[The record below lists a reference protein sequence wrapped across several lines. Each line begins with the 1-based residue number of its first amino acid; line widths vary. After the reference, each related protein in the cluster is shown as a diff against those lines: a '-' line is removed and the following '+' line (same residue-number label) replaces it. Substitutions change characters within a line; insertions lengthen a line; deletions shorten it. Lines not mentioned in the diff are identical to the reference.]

1 MADGATLGKAYIQ
14 IIPSMEG
21 TGSKISAF
29 LNGEGVKAG
38 NEAGE
43 ASGKSMMQSLKST
56 AVKLASTLAIGAT
69 IKKAFDIGAD
79 LEQQI
84 GGVETLFAE
93 SSAIIRK
100 YADDAYRTAGVSAN
114 EYMKNV
120 TSFSASLLQG
130 LGGDT
135 AKAAEYANTA
145 MVDMSDNANKF
156 GTDIGAIQNAY
167 QGFSKQNYT
176 MLDNLKLGY
185 GGTKEEMQRL
195 IKDAAAVSD
204 SVDAE
209 SLSFDNIVQA
219 IHVTQEQMG
228 IMGTTNKEAS
238 TTFSGSLG
246 AMKASWDNFLA
257 GLMMNGKDGVDM
269 NTYLQPLVDSIGTF
283 VFNNLI
289 PAVGRFVAAV
299 FEAVPGLLEIGL
311 NSISESISAAFGG
324 IIDAETVKTAIESIA
339 GAFAAFAATEAVIA
353 LPGLID
359 KISTAITGLS
369 LNPVSLAIA
378 AIAGIIIALTQLWN
392 NNEQFREFIT
402 STWNAIMS
410 FLSNLWASISSTAVS
425 VWNGISSSI
434 SGVVNK
440 ISSVISTVF
449 NTVKSVITNVW
460 DGIKNTTT
468 SVWNGIKSAIETPLN
483 KAKNI
488 VKSVIDAIK
497 GFFNFNISWPHIPMP
512 HFSITP
518 RGWGVGDL
526 LKGKIPKLGID
537 WYAKAMNEP
546 RILDGAQIFGAM
558 GGRLLGGGEAGQ
570 EVLYGRSQLMR
581 DIAEATMAA
590 DRGGS
595 ISTLTALVSKIE
607 RIIALLEQYLPEGGD
622 VYMDGELVSKKIEKL
637 QNRKK
642 KLNQKI
648 EGIA

>member
-1 MADGATLGKAYIQ
+1 MTDGATLGKAYIQ

-56 AVKLASTLAIGAT
+56 AVKLVSTLAIGAT

-311 NSISESISAAFGG
+311 NSISESISDAFGG
-324 IIDAETVKTAIESIA
+324 IIDAETVKIAIESIA

-359 KISTAITGLS
+359 AISAAITGLS

-378 AIAGIIIALTQLWN
+378 AIAGIIVALTQLWN
-392 NNEQFREFIT
+392 SNEQFRDFVT

-410 FLSNLWASISSTAVS
+410 FLSNLWASISSTAVNT
-425 VWNGISSSI
+425 WNGISSSI

-460 DGIKNTTT
+460 NGIKNTTT

-483 KAKNI
+483 KAKSI
-488 VKSVIDAIK
+488 VKSVIDTIK

-512 HFSITP
+512 HFSISP

-537 WYAKAMNEP
+537 WYAKAMAEP
-546 RILDGAQIFGAM
+546 RILDGAQIFGSM
-558 GGRLLGGGEAGQ
+558 NGKLLGGGEAGQ

-581 DIAEATMAA
+581 DISTAVQEAKSEYKDDRPIVINIYAKDQDEKKIAEE
-590 DRGGS
+590 
-595 ISTLTALVSKIE
+595 VSKI
-607 RIIALLEQYLPEGGD
+607 
-622 VYMDGELVSKKIEKL
+622 
-637 QNRKK
+637 
-642 KLNQKI
+642 LNKEI
-648 EGIA
+648 KRRTF

>member
-29 LNGEGVKAG
+29 LNGKGVKAG

-269 NTYLQPLVDSIGTF
+269 NTYLQLLVDSTGTF

-289 PAVGRFVAAV
+289 PAVGRFIAAV

-311 NSISESISAAFGG
+311 NSISESISDAFGG
-324 IIDAETVKTAIESIA
+324 IIDAETVKIAIESIA

-359 KISTAITGLS
+359 AISAAITGLS

-402 STWNAIMS
+402 STWNAILS

-449 NTVKSVITNVW
+449 NTIKSVITNVW
-460 DGIKNTTT
+460 NGIKNTTA

-483 KAKNI
+483 KAKSI
-488 VKSVIDAIK
+488 VKSVIDTIK

-512 HFSITP
+512 HFSISP

-537 WYAKAMNEP
+537 WYAKAMAEP
-546 RILDGAQIFGAM
+546 RILDGAQIFGSM
-558 GGRLLGGGEAGQ
+558 DGKLLGGGEAGQ

-581 DIAEATMAA
+581 DISTAVQEAKSEYKDDRPIVINIYAKDQDEKKIAEE
-590 DRGGS
+590 
-595 ISTLTALVSKIE
+595 VSKI
-607 RIIALLEQYLPEGGD
+607 
-622 VYMDGELVSKKIEKL
+622 
-637 QNRKK
+637 
-642 KLNQKI
+642 LNKEI
-648 EGIA
+648 KRRTF

>member
-21 TGSKISAF
+21 AGSKISAF

-56 AVKLASTLAIGAT
+56 AVKLVSTLAIGAT

-289 PAVGRFVAAV
+289 PAVGRFIAAV

-311 NSISESISAAFGG
+311 NSISESISDAFGG
-324 IIDAETVKTAIESIA
+324 IIDAETVKIAIESIA

-359 KISTAITGLS
+359 AISAAVTGLS

-378 AIAGIIIALTQLWN
+378 AIAGIIVALTQLWN
-392 NNEQFREFIT
+392 SNEQFRDFVT

-410 FLSNLWASISSTAVS
+410 FLSNLWASISSTAINT
-425 VWNGISSSI
+425 WNGISSSI

-460 DGIKNTTT
+460 NGIKNTTT

-483 KAKNI
+483 KAKSI
-488 VKSVIDAIK
+488 VKSVIDTIK

-512 HFSITP
+512 HFSISP

-537 WYAKAMNEP
+537 WYAKAMAEP
-546 RILDGAQIFGAM
+546 RILDGAQIFGSM
-558 GGRLLGGGEAGQ
+558 NGKLLGGGEAGQ

-581 DIAEATMAA
+581 DISTAVQEAKSEYKDDRPIVINIYAKDQDEKKIAEE
-590 DRGGS
+590 
-595 ISTLTALVSKIE
+595 VSKI
-607 RIIALLEQYLPEGGD
+607 
-622 VYMDGELVSKKIEKL
+622 
-637 QNRKK
+637 
-642 KLNQKI
+642 LNKEI
-648 EGIA
+648 KRRTF

>member
-56 AVKLASTLAIGAT
+56 AVKLVSTLAIGAT

-289 PAVGRFVAAV
+289 PAVGRFIAAV

-311 NSISESISAAFGG
+311 NSISESISDAFGG
-324 IIDAETVKTAIESIA
+324 IIDAETVKIAIESIA

-359 KISTAITGLS
+359 AISAAITGLS

-378 AIAGIIIALTQLWN
+378 AIAGIIVALTQLWN
-392 NNEQFREFIT
+392 SNEQFRDFVT

-410 FLSNLWASISSTAVS
+410 FLSNLWASISSTAVNT
-425 VWNGISSSI
+425 WNGISSSI

-460 DGIKNTTT
+460 NGIKNTTT

-488 VKSVIDAIK
+488 VKSVIDTIK

-537 WYAKAMNEP
+537 WYAKAMAEP
-546 RILDGAQIFGAM
+546 RILDGAQIFGSM
-558 GGRLLGGGEAGQ
+558 NGKLLGGGEAGQ

-581 DIAEATMAA
+581 DISTAVQEAKSEYKDDRPIVINIYAKDQDEKKIAEE
-590 DRGGS
+590 
-595 ISTLTALVSKIE
+595 VSKI
-607 RIIALLEQYLPEGGD
+607 
-622 VYMDGELVSKKIEKL
+622 
-637 QNRKK
+637 
-642 KLNQKI
+642 LNKEI
-648 EGIA
+648 KRRTF

>member
-56 AVKLASTLAIGAT
+56 AVKLVSTLAIGAT

-114 EYMKNV
+114 EYMRNV

-311 NSISESISAAFGG
+311 NSISESISEAFGG
-324 IIDAETVKTAIESIA
+324 IIDAETVKIAIESIA

-359 KISTAITGLS
+359 AISAAITGLS

-392 NNEQFREFIT
+392 SNEQFREFVT

-425 VWNGISSSI
+425 TWN
-434 SGVVNK
+434 
-440 ISSVISTVF
+440 
-449 NTVKSVITNVW
+449 
-460 DGIKNTTT
+460 GIKNTAT
-468 SVWNGIKSAIETPLN
+468 SVWNGIESAIETPLN

-488 VKSVIDAIK
+488 VKSVIDTIK

-518 RGWGVGDL
+518 RGWGIGDL
-526 LKGKIPKLGID
+526 LKGSIPSLGID
-537 WYAKAMNEP
+537 WYAKAMGEP
-546 RILDGAQIFGAM
+546 RILDGAQIFGSM
-558 GGRLLGGGEAGQ
+558 NGKLLGGGEAGQ

-622 VYMDGELVSKKIEKL
+622 IYMDGELVSKKIEKL

>member
-56 AVKLASTLAIGAT
+56 AVKLVSTLAIGAT

-311 NSISESISAAFGG
+311 NSISESISDAFGG
-324 IIDAETVKTAIESIA
+324 IIDAETVKIAIESIA

-353 LPGLID
+353 LPGLIGA
-359 KISTAITGLS
+359 ISAAITGLS

-392 NNEQFREFIT
+392 SNEQFRDFVT
-402 STWNAIMS
+402 GTWNAIMS

-425 VWNGISSSI
+425 IWNGISSSI

-449 NTVKSVITNVW
+449 NTIKSVITNVW
-460 DGIKNTTT
+460 NGIKNTTA

-483 KAKNI
+483 KAKSI
-488 VKSVIDAIK
+488 VKSVIDTIK
-497 GFFNFNISWPHIPMP
+497 EFFNFNISWPHIPMP
-512 HFSITP
+512 HFSISP

-537 WYAKAMNEP
+537 WYAKAMAEP
-546 RILDGAQIFGAM
+546 RILDGAQIFGSM
-558 GGRLLGGGEAGQ
+558 NGKLLGGGEAGQ

-581 DIAEATMAA
+581 DISTAVQEAKSEYTDDRPIVINIYAKDQDEKKIAEE
-590 DRGGS
+590 
-595 ISTLTALVSKIE
+595 VSKI
-607 RIIALLEQYLPEGGD
+607 
-622 VYMDGELVSKKIEKL
+622 
-637 QNRKK
+637 
-642 KLNQKI
+642 LNKEI
-648 EGIA
+648 KRRTF

>member
-56 AVKLASTLAIGAT
+56 AVKLVSTLAIGAT

-156 GTDIGAIQNAY
+156 GTDIGNIQNAY

-311 NSISESISAAFGG
+311 NSISESISDAFGG
-324 IIDAETVKTAIESIA
+324 IIDAETVKIAIESIA

-359 KISTAITGLS
+359 AISAAITGLS

-378 AIAGIIIALTQLWN
+378 AIAGIIVALTQLWN
-392 NNEQFREFIT
+392 SNEQFRDFVT

-410 FLSNLWASISSTAVS
+410 FLSNLWASISSTAVNT
-425 VWNGISSSI
+425 WNGISSSI

-460 DGIKNTTT
+460 NGIKNTTT

-483 KAKNI
+483 KAKSI
-488 VKSVIDAIK
+488 VKSVIDTIK

-512 HFSITP
+512 HFSISP

-537 WYAKAMNEP
+537 WYAKAMAEP
-546 RILDGAQIFGAM
+546 RILDGAQIFGSM
-558 GGRLLGGGEAGQ
+558 NGKLLGGGEAGQ

-581 DIAEATMAA
+581 DISTAVQEAKSEYKDDRPIVINIYAKDQDEKKIAEE
-590 DRGGS
+590 
-595 ISTLTALVSKIE
+595 VSKI
-607 RIIALLEQYLPEGGD
+607 
-622 VYMDGELVSKKIEKL
+622 
-637 QNRKK
+637 
-642 KLNQKI
+642 LNKEI
-648 EGIA
+648 KRRTF

>member
-56 AVKLASTLAIGAT
+56 AVKLVSTLAIGAT

-289 PAVGRFVAAV
+289 PAVGRFIAAV

-311 NSISESISAAFGG
+311 NSISESISEAFGG
-324 IIDAETVKTAIESIA
+324 IIDAETVKIAIESIA

-460 DGIKNTTT
+460 NGIKNTTT

-581 DIAEATMAA
+581 DISTAVQEAKSEYKDDRPIVINIYAKDQDEKKIAEE
-590 DRGGS
+590 
-595 ISTLTALVSKIE
+595 VSKI
-607 RIIALLEQYLPEGGD
+607 
-622 VYMDGELVSKKIEKL
+622 
-637 QNRKK
+637 
-642 KLNQKI
+642 LNKEI
-648 EGIA
+648 KRRTF

>member
-38 NEAGE
+38 NEAGK

-269 NTYLQPLVDSIGTF
+269 NTYLQPLVDSTGTF

-289 PAVGRFVAAV
+289 PAVGRFIAAV

-311 NSISESISAAFGG
+311 NSISESISDAFGG
-324 IIDAETVKTAIESIA
+324 IIDAETVKIAIESIA

-359 KISTAITGLS
+359 AISAAITGLS

-392 NNEQFREFIT
+392 SNEQFRDFVT
-402 STWNAIMS
+402 GTWNAIMS
-410 FLSNLWASISSTAVS
+410 FLSNLWTSISSTAVS
-425 VWNGISSSI
+425 IWNGISSSI

-449 NTVKSVITNVW
+449 NTIKSVITNVW
-460 DGIKNTTT
+460 NGIKNTTA

-483 KAKNI
+483 KAKSI
-488 VKSVIDAIK
+488 VKSVIDTIK

-512 HFSITP
+512 HFSISP

-537 WYAKAMNEP
+537 WYAKAMAEP
-546 RILDGAQIFGAM
+546 RILDGAQIFGSM
-558 GGRLLGGGEAGQ
+558 DGKLLGGGEAGQ

-581 DIAEATMAA
+581 DISTAVQEAKSEYKDDRPIVINIYAKDQDEKKIAEE
-590 DRGGS
+590 
-595 ISTLTALVSKIE
+595 VSKI
-607 RIIALLEQYLPEGGD
+607 
-622 VYMDGELVSKKIEKL
+622 
-637 QNRKK
+637 
-642 KLNQKI
+642 LNKEI
-648 EGIA
+648 KRRTF

>member
-1 MADGATLGKAYIQ
+1 MTDGATLGKAYIQ

-38 NEAGE
+38 NEAGV
-43 ASGKSMMQSLKST
+43 ASGTSMMQSLKST
-56 AVKLASTLAIGAT
+56 AVKLVSTLAIGAT

-289 PAVGRFVAAV
+289 PTVGRFVSAV
-299 FEAVPGLLEIGL
+299 FEAIPGLLEIGL
-311 NSISESISAAFGG
+311 NSISESISDAFGG
-324 IIDAETVKTAIESIA
+324 IIDAETVKIAIESIA

-359 KISTAITGLS
+359 AISAAITGLS

-402 STWNAIMS
+402 TTWNAILS

-434 SGVVNK
+434 SGAVNK

-449 NTVKSVITNVW
+449 NTIKSVITNVW
-460 DGIKNTTT
+460 NGIKNTTA

-483 KAKNI
+483 KAKSI
-488 VKSVIDAIK
+488 VKSVVDAIK

-537 WYAKAMNEP
+537 WYAKAMDEP
-546 RILDGAQIFGAM
+546 RILDGAQIFGSM
-558 GGRLLGGGEAGQ
+558 NGKLLGGGEAGQ
-570 EVLYGRSQLMR
+570 EVLYGRAQLMR
-581 DIAEATMAA
+581 DISTAVQEAKSEYKD
-590 DRGGS
+590 DRP
-595 ISTLTALVSKIE
+595 IVINIYAKDQDE
-607 RIIALLEQYLPEGGD
+607 
-622 VYMDGELVSKKIEKL
+622 KKIAEEVIKI
-637 QNRKK
+637 
-642 KLNQKI
+642 LNKEI
-648 EGIA
+648 KRRTF

>member
-56 AVKLASTLAIGAT
+56 AVKLVSTLAIGAT

-311 NSISESISAAFGG
+311 NSISESISEAFGG
-324 IIDAETVKTAIESIA
+324 IIDAETVKIAIESIA

-359 KISTAITGLS
+359 AISAAITGLS

-392 NNEQFREFIT
+392 SNEQFRDFVT

-410 FLSNLWASISSTAVS
+410 FLSNLWASISSTAINT
-425 VWNGISSSI
+425 WNGISSSI

-460 DGIKNTTT
+460 NGIKNTTT

-483 KAKNI
+483 KAKSI
-488 VKSVIDAIK
+488 VKSVIDTIK

-512 HFSITP
+512 HFSISP

-537 WYAKAMNEP
+537 WYAKAMAEP
-546 RILDGAQIFGAM
+546 RILDGAQIFGSM
-558 GGRLLGGGEAGQ
+558 NGKLLGGGEAGQ

-581 DIAEATMAA
+581 DISTAVQEAKSEYKDDRPIVINIYAKDQDEKKIAEE
-590 DRGGS
+590 
-595 ISTLTALVSKIE
+595 VSKI
-607 RIIALLEQYLPEGGD
+607 
-622 VYMDGELVSKKIEKL
+622 
-637 QNRKK
+637 
-642 KLNQKI
+642 LNKEI
-648 EGIA
+648 KRRTF

>member
-29 LNGEGVKAG
+29 LNDEGVKAG

-56 AVKLASTLAIGAT
+56 AVNLVSTLAIGAT

-120 TSFSASLLQG
+120 TSFSTSLLQG

-311 NSISESISAAFGG
+311 NSISESISDAFGG
-324 IIDAETVKTAIESIA
+324 IIDAETVKIAIESIA

-359 KISTAITGLS
+359 AISAAITGLS

-392 NNEQFREFIT
+392 SNEQFRDFVT
-402 STWNAIMS
+402 GTWNAIMS

-425 VWNGISSSI
+425 IWNGISSSI

-449 NTVKSVITNVW
+449 NTIKSVITNVW
-460 DGIKNTTT
+460 NGIKNTTA

-483 KAKNI
+483 KAKSI
-488 VKSVIDAIK
+488 VKSVIDTIK

-512 HFSITP
+512 HFSISP

-537 WYAKAMNEP
+537 WYAKAMAEP
-546 RILDGAQIFGAM
+546 RILDGAQIFGSM
-558 GGRLLGGGEAGQ
+558 NGKLLGGGEAGQ

-581 DIAEATMAA
+581 DISTAVQEAKSEYKDDRPIVINIYAKDQDEKKIAEE
-590 DRGGS
+590 
-595 ISTLTALVSKIE
+595 VSKI
-607 RIIALLEQYLPEGGD
+607 
-622 VYMDGELVSKKIEKL
+622 
-637 QNRKK
+637 
-642 KLNQKI
+642 LNKEI
-648 EGIA
+648 KRRTF

>member
-38 NEAGE
+38 NKAGE

-56 AVKLASTLAIGAT
+56 AVKLVSTLAIGAT

-289 PAVGRFVAAV
+289 PAVGRFIAAV

-311 NSISESISAAFGG
+311 NSISESISEAFGG
-324 IIDAETVKTAIESIA
+324 IIDAETVKIAIESIA

-359 KISTAITGLS
+359 AISAAITGLS

-392 NNEQFREFIT
+392 SNEQFRDFVT

-425 VWNGISSSI
+425 VWNGI
-434 SGVVNK
+434 
-440 ISSVISTVF
+440 
-449 NTVKSVITNVW
+449 
-460 DGIKNTTT
+460 KNTAT
-468 SVWNGIKSAIETPLN
+468 SVWNGIESAIETPLN

-512 HFSITP
+512 HFSINP
-518 RGWGVGDL
+518 KGWGIGDL
-526 LKGKIPKLGID
+526 LKGSIPSLGID
-537 WYAKAMNEP
+537 WYAKAMGEP
-546 RILDGAQIFGAM
+546 RILDGAQIFGSM
-558 GGRLLGGGEAGQ
+558 NGKLLGGGEAGQ

-581 DIAEATMAA
+581 DIAEATTAA

-595 ISTLTALVSKIE
+595 ISTLTALISKIE

-622 VYMDGELVSKKIEKL
+622 IYMDGELVSKKIEKL

>member
-56 AVKLASTLAIGAT
+56 AVKLVSTLAIGAT

-289 PAVGRFVAAV
+289 PAVGRFIAAV

-311 NSISESISAAFGG
+311 NSISESISEAFGG
-324 IIDAETVKTAIESIA
+324 IIDAETVKIAIESIA

-425 VWNGISSSI
+425 IWNGISSSI

-460 DGIKNTTT
+460 NGIKNTTT

-488 VKSVIDAIK
+488 VKSVIDTIK

-581 DIAEATMAA
+581 DISTAVQESNSEYKDDSPIVINIYAKDQDEKKIAEE
-590 DRGGS
+590 
-595 ISTLTALVSKIE
+595 VSKI
-607 RIIALLEQYLPEGGD
+607 
-622 VYMDGELVSKKIEKL
+622 
-637 QNRKK
+637 
-642 KLNQKI
+642 LNKEI
-648 EGIA
+648 KRRTF

>member
-56 AVKLASTLAIGAT
+56 AVKLVSTLAIGAT

-156 GTDIGAIQNAY
+156 GSYIGAIQNAY

-289 PAVGRFVAAV
+289 PAVGRFIAAV

-311 NSISESISAAFGG
+311 NSISESISEAFGG
-324 IIDAETVKTAIESIA
+324 IIDAETVKIAIESIA

-425 VWNGISSSI
+425 IWNGISSSI

-460 DGIKNTTT
+460 NGIKNTTT

-488 VKSVIDAIK
+488 VKSVIDTIK

-558 GGRLLGGGEAGQ
+558 GGRLLVGGEAGQ

-581 DIAEATMAA
+581 DISTAVQEAKSEYKDDRPIVINIYAKDQDEKKIAEE
-590 DRGGS
+590 
-595 ISTLTALVSKIE
+595 VSKI
-607 RIIALLEQYLPEGGD
+607 
-622 VYMDGELVSKKIEKL
+622 
-637 QNRKK
+637 
-642 KLNQKI
+642 LNKEI
-648 EGIA
+648 KRRTF

>member
-56 AVKLASTLAIGAT
+56 AVKLVSTLAIGAT

-100 YADDAYRTAGVSAN
+100 YADDAYRTSGVSAN

-311 NSISESISAAFGG
+311 NSISESISEAFGG
-324 IIDAETVKTAIESIA
+324 IIDAETVKIAIESIA

-359 KISTAITGLS
+359 AISAAITGLS

-378 AIAGIIIALTQLWN
+378 AIAGIIVALTQLWN
-392 NNEQFREFIT
+392 SNEQFRDFVT

-410 FLSNLWASISSTAVS
+410 FLSNLWASISSTAVNT
-425 VWNGISSSI
+425 WNGISSSI

-460 DGIKNTTT
+460 NGIKNTTA

-483 KAKNI
+483 KAKSI
-488 VKSVIDAIK
+488 VKSVIDTIK

-512 HFSITP
+512 HFSISP

-537 WYAKAMNEP
+537 WYPKAMAEP
-546 RILDGAQIFGAM
+546 RILDGAQIFGSM
-558 GGRLLGGGEAGQ
+558 NGKLLGGGEAGQ

-581 DIAEATMAA
+581 DISTAVQEAKSEYKDDRPIVINIYAKDQDEKKIAEE
-590 DRGGS
+590 
-595 ISTLTALVSKIE
+595 VSKI
-607 RIIALLEQYLPEGGD
+607 
-622 VYMDGELVSKKIEKL
+622 
-637 QNRKK
+637 
-642 KLNQKI
+642 LNKEI
-648 EGIA
+648 KRRTF

>member
-56 AVKLASTLAIGAT
+56 AVKLVSTLAIGAT

-311 NSISESISAAFGG
+311 NSISESISDAFGG
-324 IIDAETVKTAIESIA
+324 IIDAETVKIAIESIA

-359 KISTAITGLS
+359 AISTAITGLS

-392 NNEQFREFIT
+392 SNEQFREFIT

-425 VWNGISSSI
+425 TWN
-434 SGVVNK
+434 
-440 ISSVISTVF
+440 
-449 NTVKSVITNVW
+449 
-460 DGIKNTTT
+460 GIKNTAT
-468 SVWNGIKSAIETPLN
+468 SVWNGIESAIETPLN

-488 VKSVIDAIK
+488 VKSVIDTIK

-518 RGWGVGDL
+518 RGWGIGDL
-526 LKGKIPKLGID
+526 LKGSIPSLGID
-537 WYAKAMNEP
+537 WYAKAMGEP
-546 RILDGAQIFGAM
+546 RILDGAQIFGSM
-558 GGRLLGGGEAGQ
+558 NGKLLGGGEAGQ

-622 VYMDGELVSKKIEKL
+622 IYMDGELVSKKIEKL

>member
-29 LNGEGVKAG
+29 FNGEGVKAG

-56 AVKLASTLAIGAT
+56 AVKLVSTLAIGAT

-311 NSISESISAAFGG
+311 NSISESISNAFGG
-324 IIDAETVKTAIESIA
+324 IIDAETVKIAIESIA

-359 KISTAITGLS
+359 AISAAITGLS

-392 NNEQFREFIT
+392 SNEQFRDFVT
-402 STWNAIMS
+402 STWNVIMS
-410 FLSNLWASISSTAVS
+410 FLSNLWASISLTAINT
-425 VWNGISSSI
+425 WNGISSSI

-483 KAKNI
+483 KAKSI
-488 VKSVIDAIK
+488 VKSVIDTIK

-512 HFSITP
+512 HFSISP

-537 WYAKAMNEP
+537 WYAKAMAEP
-546 RILDGAQIFGAM
+546 RILDGAQIFGSM
-558 GGRLLGGGEAGQ
+558 NGKLLGGGEAGQ

-581 DIAEATMAA
+581 DISTAVQEAKSEYKDDRPIVINIYAKDQDEKKIAEE
-590 DRGGS
+590 
-595 ISTLTALVSKIE
+595 VSKI
-607 RIIALLEQYLPEGGD
+607 
-622 VYMDGELVSKKIEKL
+622 
-637 QNRKK
+637 
-642 KLNQKI
+642 LNKEI
-648 EGIA
+648 KRRTF

>member
-56 AVKLASTLAIGAT
+56 AVKLVSTLAIGAT

-289 PAVGRFVAAV
+289 PAVGRFIAAV

-311 NSISESISAAFGG
+311 NSISESISEAFGG
-324 IIDAETVKTAIESIA
+324 IIDAETVKIAIESIA

-425 VWNGISSSI
+425 IWNGISSSI

-460 DGIKNTTT
+460 NGIKNTTT

-488 VKSVIDAIK
+488 VKSVIDTIK

-558 GGRLLGGGEAGQ
+558 GGRLLVGGEAGQ

-581 DIAEATMAA
+581 DISTAVQEAKSEYKDDRPIVINIYAKDQDEKKIAEE
-590 DRGGS
+590 
-595 ISTLTALVSKIE
+595 VSKILNKE
-607 RIIALLEQYLPEGGD
+607 IKRRIF
-622 VYMDGELVSKKIEKL
+622 
-637 QNRKK
+637 
-642 KLNQKI
+642 
-648 EGIA
+648 

>member
-21 TGSKISAF
+21 TSSKISAF

-56 AVKLASTLAIGAT
+56 AVKLVSTLAIGAT

-311 NSISESISAAFGG
+311 NSISESISDAFGG
-324 IIDAETVKTAIESIA
+324 IIDAETVKIAIESIA

-359 KISTAITGLS
+359 AISAAITGLS

-392 NNEQFREFIT
+392 SNEQFRDFVT
-402 STWNAIMS
+402 GTWNAIMS
-410 FLSNLWASISSTAVS
+410 FLSNLWTSISSTAVS
-425 VWNGISSSI
+425 IWNGISSSI

-449 NTVKSVITNVW
+449 NTIKSVITNVW
-460 DGIKNTTT
+460 NGIKNTTA

-483 KAKNI
+483 KAKSI
-488 VKSVIDAIK
+488 VKSVIDTIK

-512 HFSITP
+512 HFSISP

-537 WYAKAMNEP
+537 WYAKAMAEP
-546 RILDGAQIFGAM
+546 RILDGAQIFGSM
-558 GGRLLGGGEAGQ
+558 NGKLLGGGEAGQ

-581 DIAEATMAA
+581 DISTAVQEAKSEYKDDRPIVINIYAKDQDEKKIAEE
-590 DRGGS
+590 
-595 ISTLTALVSKIE
+595 VSKI
-607 RIIALLEQYLPEGGD
+607 
-622 VYMDGELVSKKIEKL
+622 
-637 QNRKK
+637 
-642 KLNQKI
+642 LNKEI
-648 EGIA
+648 KRRTF

>member
-56 AVKLASTLAIGAT
+56 AVKLVSTLAIGAT

-311 NSISESISAAFGG
+311 NSISESISEAFGG
-324 IIDAETVKTAIESIA
+324 IIDAETVKIAIESIA

-359 KISTAITGLS
+359 AISAAITGLS

-392 NNEQFREFIT
+392 SNEQFREFVT

-425 VWNGISSSI
+425 TWN
-434 SGVVNK
+434 
-440 ISSVISTVF
+440 
-449 NTVKSVITNVW
+449 
-460 DGIKNTTT
+460 GIKNTAT
-468 SVWNGIKSAIETPLN
+468 SVWNGIESAIETPLN

-488 VKSVIDAIK
+488 VKSVIDTIK

-518 RGWGVGDL
+518 RGWGIGDL
-526 LKGKIPKLGID
+526 LKGSSPSLCID
-537 WYAKAMNEP
+537 WYAKAMGEP
-546 RILDGAQIFGAM
+546 RILDGAQIFGSM
-558 GGRLLGGGEAGQ
+558 NGKLLGGGEAGQ

-622 VYMDGELVSKKIEKL
+622 IYMDGELVSKKIEKL

>member
-1 MADGATLGKAYIQ
+1 MPDGATLGKAYIQ

-93 SSAIIRK
+93 SSTIIRK

-156 GTDIGAIQNAY
+156 GTDIGSIQMAY
-167 QGFSKQNYT
+167 QGFAKGNYT
-176 MLDNLKLGY
+176 MLDNLKLGF

-283 VFNNLI
+283 VFSNLI
-289 PAVGRFVAAV
+289 PAVGRFVSAV
-299 FEAVPGLLEIGL
+299 FEAIPGLLEIGL
-311 NSISESISAAFGG
+311 NSISESISEAFGG
-324 IIDAETVKTAIESIA
+324 IIDAETVKIAIESIA

-359 KISTAITGLS
+359 AISAAITGLS

-392 NNEQFREFIT
+392 NNEQFRDFVT
-402 STWNAIMS
+402 STWNAILS

-434 SGVVNK
+434 SGAVNK

-449 NTVKSVITNVW
+449 NTIKSVITNVW
-460 DGIKNTTT
+460 NGIKNTTA

-483 KAKNI
+483 NAKSI
-488 VKSVIDAIK
+488 VKSVIDTIK
-497 GFFNFNISWPHIPMP
+497 GFFNFSISWPHIPMP

-518 RGWGVGDL
+518 RGWGIGDL

-558 GGRLLGGGEAGQ
+558 GGKLLGGGESGQ
-570 EVLYGRSQLMR
+570 EVLYGRTQLMR
-581 DIAEATMAA
+581 DISTAVQEAKNEYKDDRPIVINIYAKDQDEKKIAEE
-590 DRGGS
+590 
-595 ISTLTALVSKIE
+595 VSKI
-607 RIIALLEQYLPEGGD
+607 LD
-622 VYMDGELVSKKIEKL
+622 KKIK
-637 QNRKK
+637 RRTF
-642 KLNQKI
+642 
-648 EGIA
+648 

>member
-56 AVKLASTLAIGAT
+56 AVKLVSTLAIGAT

-311 NSISESISAAFGG
+311 NSISESISDAFGG
-324 IIDAETVKTAIESIA
+324 IIDAETVKIAIESIA

-359 KISTAITGLS
+359 AISAAITGLS

-378 AIAGIIIALTQLWN
+378 AIAGIIVALTQLWN
-392 NNEQFREFIT
+392 SNEQFRDFVT

-410 FLSNLWASISSTAVS
+410 FLSNLWASISSTAINT
-425 VWNGISSSI
+425 WNGISSSI

-460 DGIKNTTT
+460 NGIKNTTA

-483 KAKNI
+483 KAKSI
-488 VKSVIDAIK
+488 VKSVIDTIK

-512 HFSITP
+512 HFSISP

-546 RILDGAQIFGAM
+546 RILDGAQIFGSM
-558 GGRLLGGGEAGQ
+558 NGKLLGGGEAGQ

-581 DIAEATMAA
+581 DISTAVQEAKSEYKDDRPIVINIYAKDQDEKKIAEE
-590 DRGGS
+590 
-595 ISTLTALVSKIE
+595 VSKI
-607 RIIALLEQYLPEGGD
+607 
-622 VYMDGELVSKKIEKL
+622 
-637 QNRKK
+637 
-642 KLNQKI
+642 LNKEI
-648 EGIA
+648 KRRTF

>member
-1 MADGATLGKAYIQ
+1 MTDGATLGKAYIQ

-289 PAVGRFVAAV
+289 PAVGRFIAAV

-311 NSISESISAAFGG
+311 NSISESISDAFGG
-324 IIDAETVKTAIESIA
+324 IIDAETVKIAIESIA

-359 KISTAITGLS
+359 AISAAITGLS

-392 NNEQFREFIT
+392 SNEQFREFVT

-410 FLSNLWASISSTAVS
+410 FLSNLWASISSTAVNT
-425 VWNGISSSI
+425 WNGISSSI

-449 NTVKSVITNVW
+449 NTVKSVIANVW
-460 DGIKNTTT
+460 NGIKNTTT

-488 VKSVIDAIK
+488 VKSVIDTIK

-526 LKGKIPKLGID
+526 LKGSIPKLGIS
-537 WYAKAMNEP
+537 WYAKAMSEP

-570 EVLYGRSQLMR
+570 EVLYGRTQLMR
-581 DIAEATMAA
+581 DISTAVQKEKSEYKDSRPIVINIYAKDQDEKKIAEE
-590 DRGGS
+590 
-595 ISTLTALVSKIE
+595 VSKI
-607 RIIALLEQYLPEGGD
+607 
-622 VYMDGELVSKKIEKL
+622 
-637 QNRKK
+637 
-642 KLNQKI
+642 LNKEI
-648 EGIA
+648 KRRTF

>member
-56 AVKLASTLAIGAT
+56 AVKLVSTLAIGAT

-311 NSISESISAAFGG
+311 NSISESISDAFGG
-324 IIDAETVKTAIESIA
+324 IIDAETVKIAIESIA

-359 KISTAITGLS
+359 AISAAITGLS

-392 NNEQFREFIT
+392 SNEQFREFVT

-425 VWNGISSSI
+425 TWN
-434 SGVVNK
+434 
-440 ISSVISTVF
+440 
-449 NTVKSVITNVW
+449 
-460 DGIKNTTT
+460 GIKNTAT
-468 SVWNGIKSAIETPLN
+468 SVWNGVESAIETPLN

-512 HFSITP
+512 HFSINP
-518 RGWGVGDL
+518 KGWGIGDL
-526 LKGKIPKLGID
+526 LKGSIPSLGID
-537 WYAKAMNEP
+537 WYAKAMGEP
-546 RILDGAQIFGAM
+546 RILDGAQIFGSM
-558 GGRLLGGGEAGQ
+558 NGKLLGGGEAGQ

-622 VYMDGELVSKKIEKL
+622 IYMDGELVSKKIEKL

>member
-21 TGSKISAF
+21 AGSKISAF

-56 AVKLASTLAIGAT
+56 AVKLVSTLAIGAT

-269 NTYLQPLVDSIGTF
+269 NTYLQPLIDSTGTF

-289 PAVGRFVAAV
+289 PAVGRFVSAV

-311 NSISESISAAFGG
+311 NSISESISEAFGG
-324 IIDAETVKTAIESIA
+324 IIDAETVKIAIESIA

-359 KISTAITGLS
+359 AISAAITGLS

-402 STWNAIMS
+402 STWNAILS

-449 NTVKSVITNVW
+449 NTIKSVITNVW
-460 DGIKNTTT
+460 NEIKNTTA

-483 KAKNI
+483 KAKSI
-488 VKSVIDAIK
+488 VKSVVDAIK

-537 WYAKAMNEP
+537 WYAKAMGEP
-546 RILDGAQIFGAM
+546 RILDGAQIFGSM
-558 GGRLLGGGEAGQ
+558 NGKLLGGGEAGQ
-570 EVLYGRSQLMR
+570 EVLYGRAQLMR
-581 DIAEATMAA
+581 DISTAVQEAKSEYKD
-590 DRGGS
+590 DRP
-595 ISTLTALVSKIE
+595 IVINIYAKDQDE
-607 RIIALLEQYLPEGGD
+607 
-622 VYMDGELVSKKIEKL
+622 KKIAEEVIKI
-637 QNRKK
+637 
-642 KLNQKI
+642 LNKEI
-648 EGIA
+648 KRRTF

>member
-56 AVKLASTLAIGAT
+56 AAKLASTLAIGAT

-93 SSAIIRK
+93 SSAIVRK

-156 GTDIGAIQNAY
+156 GTDIGDIQNAY

-289 PAVGRFVAAV
+289 PAVGRFIAAV

-311 NSISESISAAFGG
+311 NSISESISEAFGG
-324 IIDAETVKTAIESIA
+324 IIDAETVKIAIESIA

-460 DGIKNTTT
+460 NGIKNTTT

-488 VKSVIDAIK
+488 VKSVIDTIK

-581 DIAEATMAA
+581 DISTAVQEAKSEYKDGRPIVINIYAKDQDEKKIAEE
-590 DRGGS
+590 
-595 ISTLTALVSKIE
+595 VSKI
-607 RIIALLEQYLPEGGD
+607 
-622 VYMDGELVSKKIEKL
+622 
-637 QNRKK
+637 
-642 KLNQKI
+642 LNKEI
-648 EGIA
+648 KRRTF

>member
-56 AVKLASTLAIGAT
+56 AVKLVSTLAIGAT

-410 FLSNLWASISSTAVS
+410 FLSNLWASISSTAVNT
-425 VWNGISSSI
+425 WNGISSSI

-460 DGIKNTTT
+460 NGIKNTTT

-581 DIAEATMAA
+581 DISTAVQEAKSEYKDDRPIVINIYAKDQDEKKIAEE
-590 DRGGS
+590 
-595 ISTLTALVSKIE
+595 VSKI
-607 RIIALLEQYLPEGGD
+607 
-622 VYMDGELVSKKIEKL
+622 
-637 QNRKK
+637 
-642 KLNQKI
+642 LNKEI
-648 EGIA
+648 KRRTF

>member
-56 AVKLASTLAIGAT
+56 AVKLVSTLAIGAT

-289 PAVGRFVAAV
+289 PAVGRFIAAV

-311 NSISESISAAFGG
+311 NSISESISEAFGG
-324 IIDAETVKTAIESIA
+324 IIDAETVKIAIESIA

-359 KISTAITGLS
+359 TISAAITGLS

-402 STWNAIMS
+402 STWNAILS
-410 FLSNLWASISSTAVS
+410 FLSNLWASISSTAVNT
-425 VWNGISSSI
+425 WNGISSSI

-460 DGIKNTTT
+460 NGIKNTTT

-488 VKSVIDAIK
+488 VKSVIDTIK

-581 DIAEATMAA
+581 DISTAVQEAKSEYKDDRPIVINIYAKDQDEKKIAEE
-590 DRGGS
+590 
-595 ISTLTALVSKIE
+595 VSKI
-607 RIIALLEQYLPEGGD
+607 
-622 VYMDGELVSKKIEKL
+622 
-637 QNRKK
+637 
-642 KLNQKI
+642 LNKEI
-648 EGIA
+648 KRRTF

>member
-56 AVKLASTLAIGAT
+56 AVKLVSTLAIGAT

-289 PAVGRFVAAV
+289 PAVGRFIAAV

-311 NSISESISAAFGG
+311 NSISESISDAFGG
-324 IIDAETVKTAIESIA
+324 IIDAETVKIAIESIA

-359 KISTAITGLS
+359 AISAAITGLS

-378 AIAGIIIALTQLWN
+378 AIAGIIVALTQLWN
-392 NNEQFREFIT
+392 SNEQFRDFVT

-425 VWNGISSSI
+425 TWN
-434 SGVVNK
+434 
-440 ISSVISTVF
+440 
-449 NTVKSVITNVW
+449 
-460 DGIKNTTT
+460 GIKNTAT
-468 SVWNGIKSAIETPLN
+468 SVWNGIESAIETPLN

-488 VKSVIDAIK
+488 VKSVIDTIK

-518 RGWGVGDL
+518 RGWGIGDL
-526 LKGKIPKLGID
+526 LKGSIPSLGID
-537 WYAKAMNEP
+537 WYAKAMGEP
-546 RILDGAQIFGAM
+546 RILDGAQIFGSM
-558 GGRLLGGGEAGQ
+558 NGKLLGGGEAGQ

-622 VYMDGELVSKKIEKL
+622 IYMDGELVSKKIEKL

>member
-56 AVKLASTLAIGAT
+56 AVKLVSTLAIGAT

-311 NSISESISAAFGG
+311 NSISESISDAFGG
-324 IIDAETVKTAIESIA
+324 IIDAETVKIAIESIA

-359 KISTAITGLS
+359 AISAAITGLS

-392 NNEQFREFIT
+392 SNEQFRDFVT
-402 STWNAIMS
+402 GTWNAIMS

-425 VWNGISSSI
+425 TWN
-434 SGVVNK
+434 
-440 ISSVISTVF
+440 
-449 NTVKSVITNVW
+449 
-460 DGIKNTTT
+460 GIKNTAT
-468 SVWNGIKSAIETPLN
+468 SVWNGIESAIETPLN

-488 VKSVIDAIK
+488 VKSVIDTIK

-518 RGWGVGDL
+518 RGWGIGDL
-526 LKGKIPKLGID
+526 LKGSIPSLGID
-537 WYAKAMNEP
+537 WYAKAMGEP
-546 RILDGAQIFGAM
+546 RILDGAQIFGSM
-558 GGRLLGGGEAGQ
+558 NGKLLGGGEAGQ

-622 VYMDGELVSKKIEKL
+622 IYMDGELVSKKIEKL

>member
-56 AVKLASTLAIGAT
+56 AAKLASTLAIGAT

-93 SSAIIRK
+93 SSAIVRK

-289 PAVGRFVAAV
+289 PAVGRFIAAV

-311 NSISESISAAFGG
+311 NSISESISEAFGG
-324 IIDAETVKTAIESIA
+324 IIDAETVKIAIESIA

-460 DGIKNTTT
+460 NGIKNTTT

-488 VKSVIDAIK
+488 VKSVIDTIK
-497 GFFNFNISWPHIPMP
+497 GFFNFNVSWPHIPMP

-581 DIAEATMAA
+581 DISTAVQEAKSEYKDGRPIVINIYAKDQDEKKIAEE
-590 DRGGS
+590 
-595 ISTLTALVSKIE
+595 VSKI
-607 RIIALLEQYLPEGGD
+607 
-622 VYMDGELVSKKIEKL
+622 
-637 QNRKK
+637 
-642 KLNQKI
+642 LNKEI
-648 EGIA
+648 KRRTF

>member
-56 AVKLASTLAIGAT
+56 AVKLVSTLAIGAT

-311 NSISESISAAFGG
+311 NSISESISDAFGG
-324 IIDAETVKTAIESIA
+324 IIDAETVKIAIESIA

-359 KISTAITGLS
+359 AISAAITGLS

-378 AIAGIIIALTQLWN
+378 AIAGIIVALTQLWN
-392 NNEQFREFIT
+392 SNEQFRDFVT

-410 FLSNLWASISSTAVS
+410 FLSNLWASISSTALNT
-425 VWNGISSSI
+425 WNGISSSI

-460 DGIKNTTT
+460 NGIKNTTA

-483 KAKNI
+483 KAKSI
-488 VKSVIDAIK
+488 VKSVIDTIK

-512 HFSITP
+512 HFSISP

-537 WYAKAMNEP
+537 WYAKAMAEP
-546 RILDGAQIFGAM
+546 RILDGAQIFGSM
-558 GGRLLGGGEAGQ
+558 NGKLLGGGEAGQ

-581 DIAEATMAA
+581 DISTAVQEAKSEYKDDRPIVINIYAKDQDEKKIAEE
-590 DRGGS
+590 
-595 ISTLTALVSKIE
+595 VSKI
-607 RIIALLEQYLPEGGD
+607 
-622 VYMDGELVSKKIEKL
+622 
-637 QNRKK
+637 
-642 KLNQKI
+642 LNKEI
-648 EGIA
+648 KRRTF

>member
-289 PAVGRFVAAV
+289 PAVGRFIAAV
-299 FEAVPGLLEIGL
+299 FEAIPGLLEIGL

-324 IIDAETVKTAIESIA
+324 IIDAETVKIAIESIA

-460 DGIKNTTT
+460 NGIKNTTT

-488 VKSVIDAIK
+488 VKSVIDTIK

-581 DIAEATMAA
+581 DISTAVQEAKSEYKDDRPIVINIYAKDQDEKKIAEE
-590 DRGGS
+590 
-595 ISTLTALVSKIE
+595 VSKI
-607 RIIALLEQYLPEGGD
+607 
-622 VYMDGELVSKKIEKL
+622 
-637 QNRKK
+637 
-642 KLNQKI
+642 LNKEI
-648 EGIA
+648 KRRTF

>member
-38 NEAGE
+38 DEAGE

-56 AVKLASTLAIGAT
+56 AVKLASTLAIGAA

-289 PAVGRFVAAV
+289 PAVGRFVTAV

-311 NSISESISAAFGG
+311 SSISESISEAFGG
-324 IIDAETVKTAIESIA
+324 IIDAETVKIAIESIA

-359 KISTAITGLS
+359 AISAAITGLS

-378 AIAGIIIALTQLWN
+378 AIAGIIVALTQLWN
-392 NNEQFREFIT
+392 SNEQFREFVT

-460 DGIKNTTT
+460 NGIKNTTT

-488 VKSVIDAIK
+488 VKSVIDTIK
-497 GFFNFNISWPHIPMP
+497 GFFNFKISWPHIPMP

-581 DIAEATMAA
+581 DISTAVQEAKSEYKDDRPIVINIYAKDQDEKKIAEE
-590 DRGGS
+590 
-595 ISTLTALVSKIE
+595 VSKI
-607 RIIALLEQYLPEGGD
+607 L
-622 VYMDGELVSKKIEKL
+622 SKEIK
-637 QNRKK
+637 RRSF
-642 KLNQKI
+642 
-648 EGIA
+648 

>member
-289 PAVGRFVAAV
+289 PAVGRFIAAV
-299 FEAVPGLLEIGL
+299 FEAIPGLLEIGL

-324 IIDAETVKTAIESIA
+324 IIDAETVKIAIESIA

-359 KISTAITGLS
+359 KISAAITGLS

-460 DGIKNTTT
+460 NGIKNTTT

-512 HFSITP
+512 HFSINP
-518 RGWGVGDL
+518 KGWGIGDL
-526 LKGKIPKLGID
+526 LKGSIPSLGID
-537 WYAKAMNEP
+537 WYAKAMGEP
-546 RILDGAQIFGAM
+546 RILDGAQIFGSM
-558 GGRLLGGGEAGQ
+558 NGKLLGGGEAGQ

-622 VYMDGELVSKKIEKL
+622 IYMDGELVSKKIEKL

-642 KLNQKI
+642 KLNKKI

>member
-56 AVKLASTLAIGAT
+56 AVKLVSTLAIGAT

-100 YADDAYRTAGVSAN
+100 YADDAYKTAGVSAN

-311 NSISESISAAFGG
+311 NSISESISDAFGG
-324 IIDAETVKTAIESIA
+324 IIDAETVKIAIESIA

-359 KISTAITGLS
+359 AISAAITGLS

-392 NNEQFREFIT
+392 SNEQFRDFVT
-402 STWNAIMS
+402 GTWNAIMS
-410 FLSNLWASISSTAVS
+410 FLSNLWTSISSTAVS
-425 VWNGISSSI
+425 IWNGISSSI

-449 NTVKSVITNVW
+449 NTIKSVITNVW
-460 DGIKNTTT
+460 NGIKNTTA

-483 KAKNI
+483 KAKSI
-488 VKSVIDAIK
+488 VKSVIDTIK

-512 HFSITP
+512 HFSISP

-537 WYAKAMNEP
+537 WYAKAMAEP
-546 RILDGAQIFGAM
+546 RILDGAQIFGSM
-558 GGRLLGGGEAGQ
+558 NGKLLGGGEAGQ

-581 DIAEATMAA
+581 DISTAVQEAKSEYKDDRPIVINIYAKDQDEKKIAEE
-590 DRGGS
+590 
-595 ISTLTALVSKIE
+595 VSKI
-607 RIIALLEQYLPEGGD
+607 
-622 VYMDGELVSKKIEKL
+622 
-637 QNRKK
+637 
-642 KLNQKI
+642 LNKEI
-648 EGIA
+648 KRRTF

>member
-38 NEAGE
+38 NEAGK

-56 AVKLASTLAIGAT
+56 AVKLVSTLAIGAT

-156 GTDIGAIQNAY
+156 GTDIDAIQNAY

-289 PAVGRFVAAV
+289 PAVGRFIAAV

-311 NSISESISAAFGG
+311 NSISESISEAFGG
-324 IIDAETVKTAIESIA
+324 IIDAETVKIAIESIA

-460 DGIKNTTT
+460 NGIKNTTT

-488 VKSVIDAIK
+488 VKSVIDTIK

-546 RILDGAQIFGAM
+546 RILDGAQIFGAI

-570 EVLYGRSQLMR
+570 EVLYGKSQLMR
-581 DIAEATMAA
+581 DISTAVQEAKSEYKDDRPIVINIYAKDQDEKKIAEE
-590 DRGGS
+590 
-595 ISTLTALVSKIE
+595 VSKI
-607 RIIALLEQYLPEGGD
+607 
-622 VYMDGELVSKKIEKL
+622 
-637 QNRKK
+637 
-642 KLNQKI
+642 LNKEI
-648 EGIA
+648 KRRTF

>member
-289 PAVGRFVAAV
+289 PAVGRFIAAV

-311 NSISESISAAFGG
+311 NSISESISEAFGG
-324 IIDAETVKTAIESIA
+324 IIDAETVKIAIESIA

-460 DGIKNTTT
+460 NGIKNTTT

-570 EVLYGRSQLMR
+570 EVLYGRAQLMR
-581 DIAEATMAA
+581 DISTAVQEAKSEYKDDRPIVINIYVKDQDEKKIAEE
-590 DRGGS
+590 
-595 ISTLTALVSKIE
+595 VSKI
-607 RIIALLEQYLPEGGD
+607 
-622 VYMDGELVSKKIEKL
+622 
-637 QNRKK
+637 
-642 KLNQKI
+642 LNKEI
-648 EGIA
+648 KRRTF